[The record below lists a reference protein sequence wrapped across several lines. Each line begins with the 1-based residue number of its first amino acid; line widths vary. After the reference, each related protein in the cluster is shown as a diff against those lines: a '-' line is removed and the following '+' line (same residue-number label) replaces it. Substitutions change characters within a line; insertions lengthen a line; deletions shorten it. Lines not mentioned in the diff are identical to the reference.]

1 MPQDEQRDLL
11 ESIRLF
17 DFMLYHMHRVH
28 VKEADRGHL
37 QVILG
42 LSVRQLDSLRALNY
56 LLGDNRTE
64 GIPLKRLAQ
73 QMWMSEPAAS
83 LLVDKMVKKGFF
95 IRTENPKDRRS
106 VCIRLSEEG
115 EANYK
120 MLADGLRVRWQNLFS
135 RLPEEDVENFQRII
149 HRLHD
154 EFHTEL

>member
-1 MPQDEQRDLL
+1 
-11 ESIRLF
+11 
-17 DFMLYHMHRVH
+17 
-28 VKEADRGHL
+28 
-37 QVILG
+37 LG

-106 VCIRLSEEG
+106 VCIRFSEEG